1 MLSNACAPRNMLKF
15 GSLPPTGKVT
25 ENREATTTLLII
37 TPAYLRFRSS
47 CLALE
52 IAQPE
57 LSYGTASAYNGSVL
71 IRNASE
77 PTLHVYGGWYI
88 VSTHTRDIYICP

>member
-37 TPAYLRFRSS
+37 TPAYLRLRSS
-47 CLALE
+47 SLALE

-57 LSYGTASAYNGSVL
+57 LSSGRDSAFNGSAFL
-71 IRNASE
+71 RNARE
-77 PTLHVYGGWYI
+77 PTLHVNGG
-88 VSTHTRDIYICP
+88 